1 MNEHGEDWRSKL
13 EEEAGPGV
21 LPDDLIRAREPGRG
35 REANTPGE
43 IPARG
48 WKDILWRVFWAIS
61 EDRILST
68 SGGVAFFALLAVFPA
83 IATIVSLYGLFA
95 DTSTIRGHLSLLAG
109 ILPGGVLEL
118 IGEQISL
125 IVTQGND
132 TLGVAFI
139 VGFLVALW
147 SANSGVAAL
156 FDALNVVY
164 GEKEKRSL
172 LRFYA
177 TTFLLTLGMIGFII
191 LAISAV
197 VVAPVVLTFMG
208 FVTPAE
214 RLLAILRWPVLLVI
228 VGMWLA
234 VIYRYGPS
242 RRDPKWRWVTW
253 GSVTA
258 AVLWLAA
265 SMLFSWYVANF
276 DSYNKTYGSLGA
288 GVGFMVWIWLSVVI
302 VLLGAE
308 LNAEME
314 HQTARTA
321 PMARPSRLA
330 PAGPTWRIMSVRRT
344 PDAGGNAVAETPPGI
359 TRALVD
365 ASRWHGSPQG
375 PTTPITQLV
384 QFCSRRPPWRRTRHL
399 RTDPHQR
406 RNAEPRQVDPCQCP
420 PHSRQ
425 VACHR
430 SAPARAAGDS
440 SRLCRESR
448 RSS

>member
-13 EEEAGPGV
+13 AEEASPGV
-21 LPDDLIRAREPGRG
+21 LPDDLARAHEPGRG
-35 REANTPGE
+35 REANTPKQ

-48 WKDILWRVFWAIS
+48 WKDIFWRMFWGIS

-95 DTSTIRGHLSLLAG
+95 DASTIRGHLSLLAG
-109 ILPGGVLEL
+109 ILPGGVLDL
-118 IGEQISL
+118 LGEQIAL
-125 IVTQGND
+125 ITTQGSD
-132 TLGVAFI
+132 TLSLAFV

-172 LRFYA
+172 MRFYA

-191 LAISAV
+191 LAITAV

-214 RLLAILRWPVLLVI
+214 RLLAILRWPILLVV
-228 VGMWLA
+228 VGLWLA

-253 GSVTA
+253 GSATA
-258 AVLWLAA
+258 SILWLTA
-265 SMLFSWYVANF
+265 SILFSWYVANF

-302 VLLGAE
+302 VLLGAD

-314 HQTARTA
+314 HQTARDSTEGA
-321 PMARPSRLA
+321 PKPLGARGATMADHVGA
-330 PAGPTWRIMSVRRT
+330 A
-344 PDAGGNAVAETPPGI
+344 
-359 TRALVD
+359 
-365 ASRWHGSPQG
+365 QG
-375 PTTPITQLV
+375 
-384 QFCSRRPPWRRTRHL
+384 
-399 RTDPHQR
+399 
-406 RNAEPRQVDPCQCP
+406 
-420 PHSRQ
+420 
-425 VACHR
+425 
-430 SAPARAAGDS
+430 
-440 SRLCRESR
+440 
-448 RSS
+448 

>member
-13 EEEAGPGV
+13 EEEPAPGASSG
-21 LPDDLIRAREPGRG
+21 DLNRAHEPGRG
-35 REANTPGE
+35 REANTPKE

-48 WKDILWRVFWAIS
+48 WKDILWRMLWEIS
-61 EDRILST
+61 EDRILYT
-68 SGGVAFFALLAVFPA
+68 SGGVAFFALLAIFPA
-83 IATIVSLYGLFA
+83 IATIVSLYGLYA
-95 DTSTIRGHLSLLAG
+95 DASTIRGHLSLLAG

-125 IVTQGND
+125 ISGQGSD
-132 TLGVAFI
+132 TLSVAFV

-177 TTFLLTLGMIGFII
+177 TTFLLTLGMIGFVL
-191 LAISAV
+191 LATSAV

-214 RLLAILRWPVLLVI
+214 RLLATLRWPILLVA

-253 GSVTA
+253 GSTTA
-258 AVLWLAA
+258 AVLWLVA

-276 DSYNKTYGSLGA
+276 DSYNKIYGSLGA

-314 HQTARTA
+314 HQTAQDSTEGT
-321 PMARPSRLA
+321 PKPLGARGA
-330 PAGPTWRIMSVRRT
+330 NIADHVG
-344 PDAGGNAVAETPPGI
+344 
-359 TRALVD
+359 
-365 ASRWHGSPQG
+365 ASQG
-375 PTTPITQLV
+375 
-384 QFCSRRPPWRRTRHL
+384 
-399 RTDPHQR
+399 
-406 RNAEPRQVDPCQCP
+406 
-420 PHSRQ
+420 
-425 VACHR
+425 
-430 SAPARAAGDS
+430 
-440 SRLCRESR
+440 
-448 RSS
+448 